1 MVFEE
6 KTISSEMIYKGR
18 ILNLRRDKVH
28 VKDNQTSYR
37 EIIEHNGGVAL
48 AAITPAGK
56 MVLVRQYRKAAEKA
70 VLEVPAGKIEIG
82 EEHRVTA
89 ERELKEETG
98 YTAGKIE
105 FITSFYSSIGYSTEV
120 IYLYYATELIPGEP
134 DFDDNEALDILEFE
148 LKDLKKMVLSGEI
161 EDAKTIA
168 AILLA
173 ESAMDYRQCK
183 SAVQKKIR
191 A

>member
-6 KTISSEMIYKGR
+6 KTISSKMIYEGS
-18 ILNLRRDKVH
+18 ILNLRKDKVH

-48 AAITPAGK
+48 AAITPAGN

-70 VLEVPAGKIEIG
+70 VLEVPAGKIETD
-82 EEHRVTA
+82 EDHQVTA

-98 YTAGKIE
+98 YTAGRIE
-105 FITSFYSSIGYSTEV
+105 LITSFYSSIGYSTEV
-120 IYLYYATELIPGEP
+120 IYLYYATDLIPGETN
-134 DFDDNEALDILEFE
+134 FDENESIDILEFD
-148 LKDLKKMVLSGEI
+148 LQDLKRMVLSGEI

-168 AILLA
+168 AILLV
-173 ESAMDYRQCK
+173 ESIMEREKTQ
-183 SAVQKKIR
+183 
-191 A
+191 